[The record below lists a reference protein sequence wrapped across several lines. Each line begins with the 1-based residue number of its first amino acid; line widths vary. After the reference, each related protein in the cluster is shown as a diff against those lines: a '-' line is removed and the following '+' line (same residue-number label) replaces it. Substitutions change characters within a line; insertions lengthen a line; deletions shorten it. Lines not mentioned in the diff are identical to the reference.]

1 MLIRLQPRDVAW
13 PVAGESGCSPA
24 FRGGRANNGRP
35 DRGHLPCGDEVLK
48 NHLSGDLQ
56 AGIYSLKRR
65 DTYLLRVC
73 DFDGPGS
80 VLDSLAYLDPSR
92 ASGIP
97 DSLGAIGLCDGRRA
111 RRRQLST
118 PCRPVRRTEAAGK
131 HGRRRG
137 SDVDDRPYRDATGD
151 AGRTG
156 NKSRVRLPARTD
168 LRRCAGRTIPTL
180 SLCIWPESPV
190 TEGERALS
198 RPNRSWNAPGNILD
212 GVEVDQ
218 DRTGR
223 GDIDDG
229 PGARTQCYPLT
240 DIGVSSPL
248 GGL

>member
-1 MLIRLQPRDVAW
+1 MLIRLQPRDVAR

-65 DTYLLRVC
+65 DTCLLRVC

-156 NKSRVRLPARTD
+156 NKSRVRLPARNSAAGGVPAA
-168 LRRCAGRTIPTL
+168 RFPRCRYASGP
-180 SLCIWPESPV
+180 SP
-190 TEGERALS
+190 R
-198 RPNRSWNAPGNILD
+198 
-212 GVEVDQ
+212 
-218 DRTGR
+218 
-223 GDIDDG
+223 
-229 PGARTQCYPLT
+229 
-240 DIGVSSPL
+240 
-248 GGL
+248 